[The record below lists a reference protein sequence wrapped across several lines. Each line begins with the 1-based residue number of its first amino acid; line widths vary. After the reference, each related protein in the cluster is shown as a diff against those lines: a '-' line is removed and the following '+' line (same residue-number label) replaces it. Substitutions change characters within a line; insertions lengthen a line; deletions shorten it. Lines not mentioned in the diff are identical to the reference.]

1 MDLEKINVMV
11 DEHHIG
17 DKIERVPLKQ
27 CIENL
32 SHQHF
37 VTAKACLECAPTINR
52 QCCRLKIRDFPI
64 LLASNCVLFV
74 GMSSSLPAL
83 SEYIIET

>member
-1 MDLEKINVMV
+1 MV
-11 DEHHIG
+11 DEIYIG
-17 DKIERVPLKQ
+17 DKIDRVPLKQ
-27 CIENL
+27 GIENL

-37 VTAKACLECAPTINR
+37 VTTKACLMCPTINHQWCR
-52 QCCRLKIRDFPI
+52 QKNRDFPI